1 MLINI
6 YVNYARLFTPGGGRM
21 VRTDPVITELTL
33 CELEVES
40 MLKTLNI
47 NKAPGLMKSRPNY
60 SKKLPL
66 AIISPFLCKLLNKSL
81 RLGTVPEEWKLE
93 NVVPVFKKGNKDH
106 TENYDLT
113 FVDCI

>member
-1 MLINI
+1 
-6 YVNYARLFTPGGGRM
+6 
-21 VRTDPVITELTL
+21 
-33 CELEVES
+33 
-40 MLKTLNI
+40 MLKTPNI

-66 AIISPFLCKLLNKSL
+66 AIISFPFMDHCKLLNKSL

-106 TENYDLT
+106 TEKYVQTHLT